1 MPSPFVNL
9 LLDVATETTLA
20 LVRTAVDA
28 INAKLPA
35 DPATVT
41 AQGVGNASLASLDGK
56 VTECDTGAVVVAS
69 SALPADA
76 ATQTTLAAVLAKII
90 AAPATEAKQDTGN
103 TSAATTATQTT
114 TTATNTGTL
123 AGIVTSGAA
132 IVKPKAGLSYNSAA
146 LERSCVASAT
156 AASPAM
162 ARMWNAGASSRF
174 LQGHDASSLPG
185 NGAIPNDV
193 VNAGATSPC
202 FINFVTPTD
211 AYGTGVVFACSTT
224 AATLTITG
232 ANDALFSIHL
242 FASES

>member
-1 MPSPFVNL
+1 MPSTFVNL

-56 VTECDTGAVVVAS
+56 TVAVNTGAVVVAS

-76 ATQTTLAAVLAKII
+76 ATATL
-90 AAPATEAKQDTGN
+90 QGTGN
-103 TSAATTATQTT
+103 TSLGTIATQTT

-123 AGIVTSGAA
+123 AGVVTSGAA
-132 IVKPKAGLSYNSAA
+132 LVKPKAGLSYNSAA
-146 LERSCVASAT
+146 LERSCVASAV

-174 LQGHDASSLPG
+174 LQGHDANSLPG

-211 AYGTGVVFACSTT
+211 AYSTGVVFACSTT
-224 AATLTITG
+224 AASLTITG

-242 FASES
+242 FAAES